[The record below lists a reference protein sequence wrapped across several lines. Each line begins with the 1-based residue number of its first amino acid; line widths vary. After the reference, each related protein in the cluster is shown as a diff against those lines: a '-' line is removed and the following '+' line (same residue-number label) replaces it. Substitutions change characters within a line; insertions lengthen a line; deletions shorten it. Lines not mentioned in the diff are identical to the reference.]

1 MGKFKQIL
9 TDVAVTFVRT
19 FQERRAEFASQ
30 PELINEILDRG
41 ANSAKENARET
52 LRKTYKAMGM

>member
-1 MGKFKQIL
+1 
-9 TDVAVTFVRT
+9 VTFVRT